1 MWLYW
6 KIEINKGENNV
17 EQKIT
22 ETFVVEKIKEFL
34 IAKQNGNWH
43 EEKSKISDL
52 HSHGKDKG

>member
-1 MWLYW
+1 M
-6 KIEINKGENNV
+6 

-34 IAKQNGNWH
+34 VTKQNGNWN
-43 EEKSKISDL
+43 EGKSKISDL

>member
-1 MWLYW
+1 MWSCW

-22 ETFVVEKIKEFL
+22 ETFVVENIKEFL
-34 IAKQNGNWH
+34 VAKQNGNWH

-52 HSHGKDKG
+52 HSHVKDKG

>member
-1 MWLYW
+1 MD
-6 KIEINKGENNV
+6 

-22 ETFVVEKIKEFL
+22 ETFVVENIKEFL
-34 IAKQNGNWH
+34 VAKQNGNWH